1 MLNPGLTQFQS
12 RFNPDSNPSIN
23 LRSAQIQSSLNQR
36 SIEVQRGSTRIQSR
50 FNLYNPGLI
59 QVRSRFIQV
68 RIQVQP
74 MFSPGSTEGAR
85 YGGGGLNP
93 GSTQVRTL
101 GLDQRGGR
109 PNINIKNLGSTQ
121 VQPRFHPG
129 STQVQPRFNPSSTQ
143 V

>member
-1 MLNPGLTQFQS
+1 MPSMKTSSISKVLSVLDETLSSHKTCTGLVNF
-12 RFNPDSNPSIN
+12 
-23 LRSAQIQSSLNQR
+23 LRSSSK
-36 SIEVQRGSTRIQSR
+36 
-50 FNLYNPGLI
+50 
-59 QVRSRFIQV
+59 VR
-68 RIQVQP
+68 
-74 MFSPGSTEGAR
+74 
-85 YGGGGLNP
+85 GGGGLNP

-121 VQPRFHPG
+121 VQPRFNPG